1 MFDVVIIGGGPAGS
15 AAAVYSAR
23 KQLKTCIV
31 AKEFGGQSS
40 VSEEIYNWIGTPRI
54 SGTGLAESF
63 KNHVKEYEGDLL
75 TIHEGVYVQNIE
87 KKEDIF
93 ATTLSDGSLLESKTV
108 LVATGSSRRKLTIP
122 GADTF
127 ENKGVVYCASCDG
140 PLFSGQEVVVMGGG
154 NAGFETA
161 AQLLA
166 YCSKVT
172 LVHKHAEFKADP
184 ITVKKVLEHPNMH
197 VITHAE
203 AKEVHGEK
211 FVTGITIHNKD
222 TGEDIMV
229 PAGGIFVE
237 IGQVPA
243 TSFAKNVTEQ
253 DEYGRI
259 LIDPWTQRTNT
270 LGVWSAGDCTNVR
283 YHQNNISAGD
293 AVKAIEDLYL
303 YVKTR

>member
-1 MFDVVIIGGGPAGS
+1 MFDVAIIGGGPAGS

-23 KQLKTCIV
+23 KQLRTCII

-54 SGTGLAESF
+54 SGQGLAESF
-63 KNHVKEYEGDLL
+63 KKHVYEYQGDMLE
-75 TIHEGVYVQNIE
+75 IKEGVYVNNIT
-87 KKEDIF
+87 KQDNGF
-93 ATTLSDGSLLESKTV
+93 SVVLSDGSSVETKTV
-108 LVATGSSRRKLTIP
+108 LIATGSSRRPLTVP
-122 GADTF
+122 GADVF

-172 LVHKHAEFKADP
+172 LVHKHADFKADP

-197 VITHAE
+197 TITHAE

-211 FVTGITIHNKD
+211 FVSGITIHMKD
-222 TGEDIMV
+222 TDEDVLV
-229 PAGGIFVE
+229 PATGIFVE
-237 IGQVPA
+237 IGQIPA
-243 TSFAKNVTEQ
+243 TSFAKDVVTQ

-259 LIDPWTQRTNT
+259 TIDPWTQKTST
-270 LGVWSAGDCTNVR
+270 EGIWAAGDCTNVR

>member
-1 MFDVVIIGGGPAGS
+1 MFDVAIIGGGPAGS

-23 KQLKTCIV
+23 KQLKTCII

-54 SGTGLAESF
+54 SGMGLAESF
-63 KNHVKEYEGDLL
+63 KKHVYEYQGDML
-75 TIHEGVYVQNIE
+75 TIKEGAYVNNITKQE
-87 KKEDIF
+87 NRFSII
-93 ATTLSDGSLLESKTV
+93 LSDGSSIETKTV
-108 LVATGSSRRKLTIP
+108 LIATGSSRRPLTVP
-122 GADTF
+122 GADIF

-166 YCSKVT
+166 YCAKVT
-172 LVHKHAEFKADP
+172 LVHKHADFKADP

-197 VITHAE
+197 TITHAE

-211 FVTGITIHNKD
+211 FVSGITIHMKD
-222 TGEDIMV
+222 TGEDVLV
-229 PAGGIFVE
+229 PATGIFVE
-237 IGQVPA
+237 IGQIPA
-243 TSFAKNVTEQ
+243 TGFSKDVVAQ

-259 LIDPWTQRTNT
+259 TIDPWTQKTST
-270 LGVWSAGDCTNVR
+270 EGIWAAGDCTNVR